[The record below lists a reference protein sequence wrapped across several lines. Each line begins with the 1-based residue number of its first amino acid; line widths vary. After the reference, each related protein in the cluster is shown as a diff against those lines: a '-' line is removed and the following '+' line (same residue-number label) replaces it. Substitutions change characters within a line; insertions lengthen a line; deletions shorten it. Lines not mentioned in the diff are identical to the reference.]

1 MNQTCKGKASFR
13 HYLSNGGN
21 KLIFT
26 LDSKGGLNINVVIC
40 EYNYECKMTIESLDQ
55 MYLLKFI
62 EFFKVFLE
70 REPKE
75 I

>member
-13 HYLSNGGN
+13 HYLSSGGN

-26 LDSKGGLNINVVIC
+26 LDSKGGLNINIVIC

-55 MYLLKFI
+55 THLSKFI
-62 EFFKVFLE
+62 AFFEAFLE
-70 REPKE
+70 RESRE